1 MPKTQLKRKKANGKL
16 PAYAVDPKHCLLRNA
31 KSAKLP
37 QVPLAV
43 TPESALYGCASTPSS
58 TETST
63 PNSLSPSSNLATA
76 FAAES
81 SASITKKTSSV
92 VKKEAMY
99 IDFCDSAQVE
109 AELLKY
115 IKSAADLPVDQEAQ
129 ISFLVRKFNSSAL
142 TAAFTMLIGK
152 VAGVAPI
159 AFFPLPPKKE
169 DLIKK
174 ILSLI
179 YDTKSMI
186 INTEENCYRYV

>member
-16 PAYAVDPKHCLLRNA
+16 PANAVDPKHCLPQNA

-43 TPESALYGCASTPSS
+43 TPESALYGCAWTPSS

-76 FAAES
+76 FATES

-99 IDFCDSAQVE
+99 IDFCNSAQVKT
-109 AELLKY
+109 ELLKY

-152 VAGVAPI
+152 VAGVTPI

-174 ILSLI
+174 FLSLI

-186 INTEENCYRYV
+186 INTEENCYLYV

>member
-16 PAYAVDPKHCLLRNA
+16 PANAVDPKHCLPRNA

-43 TPESALYGCASTPSS
+43 TPESALYGRASTPSS

-99 IDFCDSAQVE
+99 INFCDSAQVKT
-109 AELLKY
+109 ELLKY

-174 ILSLI
+174 FLSLI
-179 YDTKSMI
+179 YNTKLMI

>member
-16 PAYAVDPKHCLLRNA
+16 PANAVDPKHCLPRYA

-43 TPESALYGCASTPSS
+43 TPESALYGRASTPSS
-58 TETST
+58 TDTST

-99 IDFCDSAQVE
+99 IDFCDSAQVKT
-109 AELLKY
+109 ELLKY

-142 TAAFTMLIGK
+142 TAAFSMLMGK

-179 YDTKSMI
+179 YDTKWMI

>member
-1 MPKTQLKRKKANGKL
+1 
-16 PAYAVDPKHCLLRNA
+16 
-31 KSAKLP
+31 
-37 QVPLAV
+37 
-43 TPESALYGCASTPSS
+43 
-58 TETST
+58 
-63 PNSLSPSSNLATA
+63 LSPSSNLATA

-99 IDFCDSAQVE
+99 IDFCDSAQVKTG
-109 AELLKY
+109 LLKY
-115 IKSAADLPVDQEAQ
+115 IKSAADFPIDQEAQ

-152 VAGVAPI
+152 VARVAPI

-174 ILSLI
+174 FLSLI